1 MKFGSIIK
9 NRRIWLILG
18 VVVFAFLLVAL
29 LRMLNIYEGQTNIGV
44 PVGQT
49 PPGVLP
55 TLPKVNISA
64 DSQKRIDVFH
74 LFLNSACKQQL
85 LDTKAGMTKYLM
97 SLPSDTKNIKMIRP
111 MTQYAIDCCD
121 YELYNRVQYNKPDPT
136 PCPKNPYVSNSPD
149 GSGLVDKLFTDVDQ
163 VSNKERFKKS
173 VDDLQNSFKCY
184 FVDPYDKVCANKDL
198 PNPDE
203 AIYNYLKTFSEG
215 AQRDDI

>member
-1 MKFGSIIK
+1 MKFNSIIK

-44 PVGQT
+44 SGDQL

-55 TLPKVNISA
+55 TLPRVNISE
-64 DSQKRIDVFH
+64 DTQKRIATFH
-74 LFLNSACKQQL
+74 MFLKAACKQQI
-85 LDTKAGMTKYLM
+85 LDAKASLTKYLTN
-97 SLPSDTKNIKMIRP
+97 LPSDTKEIETMKSI
-111 MTQYAIDCCD
+111 TKYSIDCCD
-121 YELYNRVQYNKPDPT
+121 YELYNRTQYNIPDPV
-136 PCPKNPYVSNSPD
+136 PCPKNPYASSTPD
-149 GSGLVDKLFTDVDQ
+149 GSKITDKLFTSVNQ
-163 VSNKERFKKS
+163 LSNKERFKKS

-184 FVDPYDKVCANKDL
+184 FVDPYDKVCENKDL
-198 PNPDE
+198 PNPDD